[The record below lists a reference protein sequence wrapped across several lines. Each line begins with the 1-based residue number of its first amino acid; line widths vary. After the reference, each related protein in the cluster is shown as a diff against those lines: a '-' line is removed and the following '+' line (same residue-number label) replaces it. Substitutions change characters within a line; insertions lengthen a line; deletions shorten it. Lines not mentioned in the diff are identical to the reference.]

1 MEFQRLLQNF
11 SPFLET
17 LLLQPMFNISGMGL
31 ENQNSWK
38 IRMIHSFYNLRCYP
52 ICRTEITHSMTMRAS
67 LISVE
72 GFLSFSDERKSKVER
87 ILMMSP
93 GFVGFSSQWWAGSNH
108 VSAPSRA
115 WAPWPC
121 PPCSGST
128 SFLKDGFSPIYN
140 NPPHSSPPW
149 PCKRR
154 MVGMDLGFEELLK

>member
-1 MEFQRLLQNF
+1 M
-11 SPFLET
+11 S
-17 LLLQPMFNISGMGL
+17 NISGMDL
-31 ENQNSWK
+31 ENRNSWK

-72 GFLSFSDERKSKVER
+72 GFLSFTDERKSKVER
-87 ILMMSP
+87 ILRMSP
-93 GFVGFSSQWWAGSNH
+93 GFVGFSSQWWAGPNH

-121 PPCSGST
+121 PLFSGST

-140 NPPHSSPPW
+140 NPLAHHHHGHANDAW
-149 PCKRR
+149 RAWTC
-154 MVGMDLGFEELLK
+154 VLKSYLSDISYVNPF